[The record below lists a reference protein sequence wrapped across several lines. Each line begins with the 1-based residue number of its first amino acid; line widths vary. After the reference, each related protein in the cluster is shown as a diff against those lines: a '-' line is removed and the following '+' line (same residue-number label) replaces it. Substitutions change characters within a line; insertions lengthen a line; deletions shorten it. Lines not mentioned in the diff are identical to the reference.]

1 MTLNDRLYSGLTY
14 RRMLL
19 ALVGLLGFLSYS
31 LCEAKALNDPWRRI
45 RAKRA
50 NPPYATPA
58 APPPDFDFMLSHSM
72 PMLCPSTSLGV
83 PRKMTLTNEQM
94 LELLHANGGTF
105 NPNLMAAARAAADE
119 FPNRILLTQ
128 YTEDV
133 QDDRTFDF
141 DPVTDNEIT
150 KQTLIGDLNKWS
162 SLREQVS
169 NGTFPTTS
177 VFQISNGTLPKSSVF
192 PRQPT
197 SNPVDDTSNS
207 STTPDFLGRLQQES
221 LISTHGRQLQ
231 SAINDQ
237 ILKSKL
243 ELMQKK
249 IEELLHGNTIRS
261 ERLMDLMNS
270 LNISTHPS
278 ILQQINPGSS
288 FGPHRVIRSAD
299 GSSTQIQYC
308 RYKGNA
314 TTDGFLHMCDEC
326 AATTTLSS
334 DKFPPYLNEI
344 VCGQTD
350 RTCLTVRG
358 TPHGACKQSFVYVN
372 MLRRRPG
379 GCRMMIQNGQQVLID
394 AWEVYTQKIRSGC
407 ECFIN
412 KRSLF
417 AKYIGPIG

>member
-1 MTLNDRLYSGLTY
+1 MHLSDLTLRLVLYLYSLETPNT
-14 RRMLL
+14 
-19 ALVGLLGFLSYS
+19 VSYS
-31 LCEAKALNDPWRRI
+31 FLHFKLMHHVSLDPWRRI

-50 NPPYATPA
+50 NPPYATSST
-58 APPPDFDFMLSHSM
+58 PDFDFMLSHSK
-72 PMLCPSTSLGV
+72 PMLCPSTSPGV
-83 PRKMTLTNEQM
+83 QRKMTLTNEQL

-128 YTEDV
+128 YTEDLHEE
-133 QDDRTFDF
+133 RTFDF
-141 DPVTDNEIT
+141 DPVADNEIT
-150 KQTLIGDLNKWS
+150 KQTLIEDLNKWS
-162 SLREQVS
+162 SLK
-169 NGTFPTTS
+169 GL
-177 VFQISNGTLPKSSVF
+177 ISYGTLPKTSVF
-192 PRQPT
+192 PGQPT
-197 SNPVDDTSNS
+197 SKPVDAISS
-207 STTPDFLGRLQQES
+207 STTPDLLERLQPES
-221 LISTHGRQLQ
+221 LLSTHGSQPQ
-231 SAINDQ
+231 SALIDHT
-237 ILKSKL
+237 LKSKL
-243 ELMQKK
+243 EIMQKK
-249 IEELLHGNTIRS
+249 IEELLNGNTIRS
-261 ERLMDLMNS
+261 EGLMDLMNS

-278 ILQQINPGSS
+278 ILQQIIPGSS

-299 GSSTQIQYC
+299 GSSTHIQYC

-344 VCGQTD
+344 VCGPTD
-350 RTCLTVRG
+350 RTCMTVRG

-379 GCRMMIQNGQQVLID
+379 GCRMIIQNGQQVLIN
-394 AWEVYTQKIRSGC
+394 AWELYTQKIRSGC

-412 KRSLF
+412 KQSLF